1 MDLNICTSITTN
13 PSIMANAKV
22 DSVKDMIRTICG
34 KYPIYDLSVELV
46 DPFKSVDELVIEALE
61 YYQIDSKKVVI
72 KVPIIDIRTPKLLN
86 ILQDYEI
93 PVNLTCVMSTYQAI
107 MGLEFEP
114 RYISFFYRRMVDF
127 YENSRVMAD
136 SQISNAKLYQRKHKI
151 GSNTEFICG
160 SIRDPIDIAECFQ
173 AGTDIVT
180 VPYKILLESF
190 KHPKSEEA
198 VLEFIKKWTEKDKVN

>member
-1 MDLNICTSITTN
+1 MEICSSITTN

-22 DSVKDMIRTICG
+22 NSVKDMIRTIC
-34 KYPIYDLSVELV
+34 KNYSIYDLSVELV

-61 YYQIDSKKVVI
+61 YYQIDPSKVVI

-86 ILQDYEI
+86 TLQDYEI

-127 YENSRVMAD
+127 YENNRNRAM
-136 SQISNAKLYQRKHKI
+136 SQITQAKIYQQKYKI
-151 GSNTEFICG
+151 GSRTEFICG

-180 VPYKILLESF
+180 VPYKILREAF
-190 KHPKSEEA
+190 VHPKSEEA
-198 VLEFIKKWTEKDKVN
+198 VLEFVKKWTEKDKV

>member
-1 MDLNICTSITTN
+1 MDLDICTSITTN

-22 DSVKDMIRTICG
+22 DNVKDMIRTLC
-34 KYPIYDLSVELV
+34 KYQIYDLSVELI
-46 DPFKSVDELVIEALE
+46 DPFKPIDELVVEALE
-61 YYQIDSKKVVI
+61 YYTIDKKKVVI

-86 ILQDYEI
+86 ALQEYDI

-127 YENSRVMAD
+127 YENSRARAM
-136 SQISNAKLYQRKHKI
+136 SQITQAKIYQQKYKI

-160 SIRDPIDIAECFQ
+160 SIRDPIDVAECFQ

-190 KHPKSEEA
+190 KHAKSEEA
-198 VLEFIKKWTEKDKVN
+198 VLEFVKKWTEKDKVK